1 VIKEEEAL
9 KMPRLDDFLNL
20 ITQDD
25 VVYRRVFH
33 PNHRSFT
40 PNFGVY
46 IKADLEGKTRY
57 FAVSRQMVL
66 FAVER
71 RKAWRMLQS
80 RAGVVNKDYVAQKA
94 LLKRADAGEI
104 PIADLRANIRELI
117 KSASA
122 RAPVAAS
129 PTSAAA

>member
-1 VIKEEEAL
+1 
-9 KMPRLDDFLNL
+9 
-20 ITQDD
+20 
-25 VVYRRVFH
+25 VYRRVFD

-40 PNFGVY
+40 LNFGVY
-46 IKADLEGKTRY
+46 IKADYEGKTRY

-80 RAGVVNKDYVAQKA
+80 RAGIVNKDYVAQKA

-104 PIADLRANIRELI
+104 SVPDLRANIRELI
-117 KSASA
+117 KAA
-122 RAPVAAS
+122 GAPAVVPPVA
-129 PTSAAA
+129 PTATAAPAVA